1 MSEIIITY
9 GNFKFDSKEGY
20 PCPKVSFDISKS
32 RTSAGDFLMLDKT
45 VTLEGICYVKRKT
58 DHNDGLEYGAT
69 SPKVDYSVSGLFE
82 AADSLKTQILENNYK
97 SLTVRA
103 IGSQPLISGNYAIV
117 DSIVF
122 SENENNW
129 ADSINYTIVFNIP
142 TSGSGS
148 HLISRTEG
156 SFVTS
161 VTDNYTLESLYD
173 NQFWDI
179 AFNIPIP
186 TYKVSHTIGAVGKNI
201 GSPSGSLHWAKKW
214 VRDRD
219 NYFGLINMFPL
230 SHFTLYNQERSVDV
244 SESNGSYQIID
255 TFIAKSGNDPWIDTF
270 KATVSLDK
278 QYKISIDIDGSV
290 QGLEPASG
298 VYAEF
303 VDYRTTP
310 PIRPSGQYSIKNP
323 VSGYNPQG
331 YDSNN
336 GLKINNSNI
345 ATTKYRNAVS
355 GWKIIEPLLI
365 GRASGYLTQAINM
378 IPLRFRNSIS
388 SIPLNNI
395 PISTSEQ
402 LFPFVKAF
410 KLFLNF
416 IYIYVI
422 VFSDKWINS
431 SHLNSLS

>member
-58 DHNDGLEYGAT
+58 DHTDGLEYGAT

-402 LFPFVKAF
+402 LFPFDGKITYNRKF
-410 KLFLNF
+410 DNRPSPL
-416 IYIYVI
+416 ITGT
-422 VFSDKWINS
+422 
-431 SHLNSLS
+431 LSETLS